1 MKLKTLLLLTLL
13 LSTAQANLGTFKDG
27 KFIYPETNT
36 PYKGNLEV
44 LNNDWG
50 GNAVEFSKGYKE

>member
-1 MKLKTLLLLTLL
+1 MKLKTLLLLTFL
-13 LSTAQANLGTFKDG
+13 LSTAQANIGTFKDG

-36 PYKGNLEV
+36 PYTGNLEA

-50 GNAVEFSKGYKE
+50 DNAVEFSKDYKE